1 MLRRRRFWVIVAVL
15 MALPLIALAVVVFTL
30 PTIDAL
36 HTRSRVPSSKILDS
50 RGRLL
55 YEIIDPRSNEAGRH
69 TPLTIDRIPAHLRRA
84 TIAVEDAS
92 FYVNPGVDVIG
103 IARALW
109 INVKGGEA
117 LAGGS
122 TITQQL
128 ARMVLLD
135 TEERQQ
141 RTLLR
146 KLRES
151 LLAWQIARRYSKD
164 EVLALYLNE
173 SYYGNLAYGVEAAA
187 QSYFGKGASELNLA
201 EAALLAGLP
210 QSPLAYDPFNDTTLA
225 KKRQLI
231 VLELMLKSGAISED
245 EWIAARQAQLKLAPA
260 PYAIRAPHFVS
271 YVRHMLE
278 RQFGVERILQGGL
291 TVTTTLDLALNDAAQ
306 AIVGAHLSE
315 LSQASADAPA
325 RNANNA
331 AVLALDPRSG
341 AIRAMVGSPDY
352 FDASISG
359 AVNATVALRQPG
371 SAIKPV
377 TYAAA
382 LAQLPGFNAATPII
396 DARTVFP
403 TKEGLPYVPVN
414 YDRRNHGI
422 ISVREALATSNNVAA
437 VKVLQRVGIKRMLAL
452 GNALGLRS
460 FGAADDYGLSVTL
473 GGGEVRLLEL
483 TAAFGAFANAGA
495 CVEPYALAE
504 VRDAAGVLLY
514 RRQPPPAQRV
524 LDPRIAWLLSDIL
537 SDNAARAPA
546 FGESSVLRLNR
557 PAAVKTGTTTDFRD
571 NWTVGYTSQLAV
583 GVWVGNAD
591 GSPMQSVS
599 GVTGAGPI
607 WHDVMELAHRGL
619 PVLAFEQ
626 PAGLQ
631 SIEVCALSGMLP
643 SAECTFRKREWFL
656 AGTAPVTADTWYRR
670 EAGRTVLDV
679 PAEARNW
686 AAAQGWPLARA
697 AEAAPDA
704 AVTTTPQLTVTLV
717 QPDNGAVLRIDASMP
732 ATVQRIPIEV
742 VVSLPDAQTVDVV
755 LDQRTRVARF
765 ERSGGRTFWTLQP
778 GEHRFVVRVTL
789 ADGRVFESAPTRVT
803 VLR

>member
-1 MLRRRRFWVIVAVL
+1 M
-15 MALPLIALAVVVFTL
+15 
-30 PTIDAL
+30 
-36 HTRSRVPSSKILDS
+36 RSRVPSSKILDS

-55 YEIIDPRSNEAGRH
+55 FEIIDPRSDEAGRH
-69 TPLTIDRIPAHLRRA
+69 TPLAIDRIPEHLRSA

-92 FYVNPGVDVIG
+92 FYANPGVDVIG

-109 INVKGGEA
+109 INVQGGEA

-128 ARMVLLD
+128 ARMLLLD
-135 TEERQQ
+135 SEERQQ

-187 QSYFGKGASELNLA
+187 RSYFGKGASELNLA
-201 EAALLAGLP
+201 ESALLAGLP
-210 QSPLAYDPFNDTTLA
+210 QAPVAYDPFNDYALA

-231 VLELMLKSGAISED
+231 VLELMRKSGAIDED

-260 PYAIRAPHFVS
+260 PYDIRAPHFVS
-271 YVRHMLE
+271 YVRRMLE
-278 RQFGVERILQGGL
+278 RQFGAERMLQGGL

-306 AIVGAHLSE
+306 SIVGAHLSE
-315 LSQASADAPA
+315 LAQASSDAPA

-382 LAQLPGFNAATPII
+382 LEQLADFNAATPIV
-396 DARTVFP
+396 DVRSVFP

-414 YDRRNHGI
+414 YDRRHHGI

-437 VKVLQRVGIKRMLAL
+437 VKVLERVGVKRMLAL

-460 FGAADDYGLSVTL
+460 FGTPDDYGLSLTL

-483 TAAFGAFANAGA
+483 TAAFGAFANGGA
-495 CVEPYALAE
+495 RVEPYALSE
-504 VRDAAGVLLY
+504 VRDAAGNLLY
-514 RRQPPPAQRV
+514 RRQAPPVQQV
-524 LDPRIAWLLSDIL
+524 LDPRVAWLLSDIL

-571 NWTVGYTSQLAV
+571 NWTVGYTPQLAV

-591 GSPMQSVS
+591 GSPMQGVN

-607 WHDVMELAHRGL
+607 WHDVMDLAHRGL
-619 PVLAFEQ
+619 PVLAFER

-631 SIEVCALSGMLP
+631 SIDVCALSGMLP
-643 SAECTFRKREWFL
+643 SDACTYLKREWFL
-656 AGTAPVTADTWYRR
+656 AGAAPVMADTWYRL
-670 EAGRTVLDV
+670 EAGRTVLDL

-686 AAAQGWPLARA
+686 AAAQGWPIRR
-697 AEAAPDA
+697 EAAANAVAPVT
-704 AVTTTPQLTVTLV
+704 VTTALTISLL
-717 QPDNGAVLRIDASMP
+717 QPDNGVVLHIDP
-732 ATVQRIPIEV
+732 TRPLTVQR
-742 VVSLPDAQTVDVV
+742 LPLEAVADLPGVRSIDIV
-755 LDQRTRVARF
+755 LLASGQRLARF
-765 ERSGGRTFWTLQP
+765 DGAGGKAFWVLQP
-778 GEHRFVVRVTL
+778 GRHVFLARATL
-789 ADGRVFESAPTRVT
+789 SDGRTIDSTPAEVT